1 MYLRYTTRK
10 KDGKVHRTWRLV
22 RSVRIG
28 RRVIQRTVA
37 HLGELDEA
45 GRLRARALARAL
57 IGEPEQADLFD
68 DGTREQTIGVRL
80 KGVRVE
86 NGRAFGNVYLALALW
101 RACRLDEF
109 TAAHLPAGKEEVVW
123 EKMAAVLVAARLC
136 EPSSELHI
144 AEDWYR
150 RTALSDLLQLN
161 DALVNKDRLYR
172 ALDRLLP
179 HKAAL
184 EAHLSKRA
192 GELFA
197 VDNEVLLYDVTSTY
211 FEGEAAGNA
220 QAQRG
225 YSRDH
230 RPDCKQV
237 CIALVVSFDGFP
249 LGYEVFP
256 GNAHDAT
263 SVKRIVETMEARHA
277 TVGRVW
283 IMDRGMAS
291 AENVAWLRET
301 GRRYILGAPKS
312 ELRKWAPVLA
322 QKTRW
327 REIREGIEV
336 QLCAPP
342 DGAEETFI
350 LCRSRDR
357 IEKEKAM
364 HQRFSA
370 RIEQALAKLQARIAK
385 SKKPLNRDAINRQ
398 IGRLL
403 ERNQRAAA
411 RFAIELK
418 DAHTP
423 AGCALE
429 VSIQDHF
436 DRWAALSE
444 GAYVLRSNITEWSD
458 EKLWK
463 AYIQLTQAEA
473 AFRIQKDQLSI
484 RPIWHQR
491 EGIACRP
498 TSSCASLPL
507 CCGRRWS
514 YGRSAPV
521 WATHRARCSRSSRAF
536 KPTMS
541 FCPRTRTARF
551 DCAVSRNPMPH
562 KPRCSIAS
570 GSCCRS
576 ESACRRSPP
585 TRPRARLL
593 EHGHVVPTSWLS
605 R

>member
-22 RSVRIG
+22 RSVRMG
-28 RRVIQRTVA
+28 RRVIQQTVT

-57 IGEPEQADLFD
+57 IGQPEQADLFD
-68 DGTREQTIGVRL
+68 DGTGEQTIGVRL

-86 NGRAFGNVYLALALW
+86 RARQFGDVYLALALW

-109 TAAHLPAGKEEVVW
+109 ASAHISAGKEEVPW

-161 DALVNKDRLYR
+161 EALVNKDRLYR
-172 ALDRLLP
+172 ALDQLLA

-184 EAHLSKRA
+184 EAHLSRRV

-197 VDNEVLLYDVTSTY
+197 VDNDVLLYDLTSTY
-211 FEGEAAGNA
+211 FEGQAEGNA

-237 CIALVVSFDGFP
+237 CIALVVTFDGFP

-256 GNAHDAT
+256 GNTHDAT
-263 SVKRIVETMEARHA
+263 TVQTIVEAMEARHGA
-277 TVGRVW
+277 VGKVW

-291 AENVAWLRET
+291 AQNLAWLRHS
-301 GRRYILGAPKS
+301 GRRYILGTPKC
-312 ELRKWAPVLA
+312 ELRQWAPALA
-322 QKTRW
+322 DKTHW
-327 REIREGIEV
+327 REIRAGIEV
-336 QLCAPP
+336 KLCAAPK
-342 DGAEETFI
+342 GEAETFI
-350 LCRSRDR
+350 LCRSGDR
-357 IEKEKAM
+357 AEKEKAM
-364 HQRFSA
+364 HERFSG

-385 SKKPLNRDAINRQ
+385 SRKRLNRDAINRQ

-411 RFAIELK
+411 RFGIELK
-418 DAHTP
+418 HADNP
-423 AGCALE
+423 AGCTLE
-429 VSIQDHF
+429 VSIQDSF
-436 DRWAALSE
+436 DQWAALSE
-444 GAYVLRSNITEWSD
+444 GTYLLRSNVSDWSE

-473 AFRIQKDQLSI
+473 ALRIQKDQLAI

-491 EGIACRP
+491 ADRVQAHILVCFLAFVLWKTLELWQA
-498 TSSCASLPL
+498 
-507 CCGRRWS
+507 
-514 YGRSAPV
+514 
-521 WATHRARCSRSSRAF
+521 RAGLGNS
-536 KPTMS
+536 
-541 FCPRTRTARF
+541 PRT
-551 DCAVSRNPMPH
+551 
-562 KPRCSIAS
+562 
-570 GSCCRS
+570 
-576 ESACRRSPP
+576 
-585 TRPRARLL
+585 LL
-593 EHGHVVPTSWLS
+593 EEFARIQAHDVILPTHTHGELRLRCVTQPDAAQAALLDRLGIVLPKRIRLPEINLTPVD
-605 R
+605 RAAA